1 MSKGGV
7 DDQGRL
13 FSKQDFH
20 SWGRHTVAL
29 NKYVH
34 SLHARCSTA
43 LPIMYILL
51 FKLFM
56 FICTT
61 LLTPPQIEITH
72 RVAWRA
78 SVVYCNL
85 TTISSQ
91 TLLYGGNLVC
101 QSGCSGTVGS
111 MSFYCTGFSTSGD
124 WTTGGRTYT
133 YNATGITS
141 FEAS

>member
-1 MSKGGV
+1 MG
-7 DDQGRL
+7 
-13 FSKQDFH
+13 
-20 SWGRHTVAL
+20 HTMAL

-34 SLHARCSTA
+34 RLHAYCSSG
-43 LPIMYILL
+43 LPIAYILP
-51 FKLFM
+51 FKFFVEDTYIACLAVLRLG
-56 FICTT
+56 
-61 LLTPPQIEITH
+61 LLPPLQIEITH

-78 SVVYCNL
+78 SVRRLYCNQS
-85 TTISSQ
+85 TVSSQ
-91 TLLYGGNLVC
+91 TLLPGGGNLVC